1 MTRLMTGALLAA
13 TLIVALAAPAAAH
26 EQKFMGTVSA
36 IEGVHVHLTTT
47 QKKDMI
53 VMLHD
58 KTKILR
64 GKETQKAEDIKVGDR
79 IVVITTDGKDKS
91 GKTMLMAKEVRLGT
105 AGTTKK

>member
-1 MTRLMTGALLAA
+1 VTRLMKGTLLAFA
-13 TLIVALAAPAAAH
+13 LIVALAAPAAAH
-26 EQKFMGTVSA
+26 EQKFMGTVSS
-36 IEGVHVHLTTT
+36 IDGVHVQLTTT
-47 QKKDMI
+47 DKKDVM

-79 IVVITTDGKDKS
+79 IVVVTTDGKDKS
-91 GKTMLMAKEVRLGT
+91 GKSMLMAKEVRLGT

>member
-1 MTRLMTGALLAA
+1 MTRVMKGTLLAIA
-13 TLIVALAAPAAAH
+13 LIVALAGPAAAH
-26 EQKFMGTVSA
+26 EQKFMGTVSS

-47 QKKDMI
+47 EKKEMM

-64 GKETQKAEDIKVGDR
+64 GKETQKAADIKVGDR

-91 GKTMLMAKEVRLGT
+91 GKSMLMAKEVRLGT

>member
-1 MTRLMTGALLAA
+1 MTRLKRTLLVL
-13 TLIVALAAPAAAH
+13 TLMFAFAAPALAH
-26 EQKFMGTVSA
+26 EQKFMGTVTSV
-36 IEGVHVHLTTT
+36 EGVHVQLTTT
-47 QKKDMI
+47 DKKDVM

-91 GKTMLMAKEVRLGT
+91 GEPMLMAKEIRLGT
-105 AGTTKK
+105 AGTPKK